1 MIPEHLRTF
10 LRATIKSVWAL
21 DLLVLIKG
29 APGRSWT
36 VASLNDRL
44 RASTSLV
51 EEILGS
57 FIRQGLVAEEPGG
70 TYRYAPADA
79 QTDALA
85 SELARLYAERP
96 LAVIKEIMSAPNE
109 KLHSFVDAFRL
120 KKD

>member
-1 MIPEHLRTF
+1 MIPEHLVPF
-10 LRATIKSVWAL
+10 LRATLKSVWAL
-21 DLLVLIKG
+21 DLLVLMKG
-29 APGRSWT
+29 APGQIWT

-57 FIRQGLVAEEPGG
+57 FIRQGLVAQEPGD

-109 KLHSFVDAFRL
+109 KLHTFVDAFRL